1 MTMEMDLVN
10 GDCNDVFEGDAQEED
25 VHVEVG
31 AAALRG
37 RQAEDTW
44 MRTRQALPTGGEDGD
59 GDEEEDGDGDDD
71 EDDNDD
77 DEEDFDDNH
86 VVVPRAA
93 DAMVAKWTVPTGAS
107 R

>member
-1 MTMEMDLVN
+1 MKVIVKMVQIDLVN
-10 GDCNDVFEGDAQEED
+10 GDCNDDFEGDAQEED
-25 VHVEVG
+25 VHVEAG

-59 GDEEEDGDGDDD
+59 GDEKEDGDGD
-71 EDDNDD
+71 
-77 DEEDFDDNH
+77 EDFDDNH

>member
-1 MTMEMDLVN
+1 MMMEVDMVN
-10 GDCNDVFEGDAQEED
+10 GDCNDDFEGDAQEED

-44 MRTRQALPTGGEDGD
+44 MRTRQALPTG
-59 GDEEEDGDGDDD
+59 EEDGDGDHDEDGKD
-71 EDDNDD
+71 EDD
-77 DEEDFDDNH
+77 EDFDDNH
-86 VVVPRAA
+86 AVVPRAA
-93 DAMVAKWTVPTGAS
+93 DAMEAKWTVPTGAS

>member
-1 MTMEMDLVN
+1 MMMEIDLVN
-10 GDCNDVFEGDAQEED
+10 GDCNDDFEGDAQEED

-37 RQAEDTW
+37 REAEDTW
-44 MRTRQALPTGGEDGD
+44 MRTRQALPTG
-59 GDEEEDGDGDDD
+59 EEDGHGDDD
-71 EDDNDD
+71 EDED
-77 DEEDFDDNH
+77 DEDCDDNH

-93 DAMVAKWTVPTGAS
+93 DAMAAKWTVPTGAS

>member
-1 MTMEMDLVN
+1 MKVIVKMMEIDLVN
-10 GDCNDVFEGDAQEED
+10 SDCNDVFEGAAQEED

-59 GDEEEDGDGDDD
+59 GDEKEDDDGD
-71 EDDNDD
+71 
-77 DEEDFDDNH
+77 EDFDDNH
-86 VVVPRAA
+86 AVVPRAA

>member
-1 MTMEMDLVN
+1 MMMEIDLVN
-10 GDCNDVFEGDAQEED
+10 GDCNDNFEGDAQEED

-37 RQAEDTW
+37 REAEDTW
-44 MRTRQALPTGGEDGD
+44 MRTRQALPTG
-59 GDEEEDGDGDDD
+59 EEDGDGDDD
-71 EDDNDD
+71 EDGKDEDD
-77 DEEDFDDNH
+77 EDFDDNH

-93 DAMVAKWTVPTGAS
+93 DAMEAKWTVPTGAS